1 MCTYTC
7 AYPCLVLSSAVGLSS
22 LPSWSLPSSCLLL
35 HCITRAHTYIHTRT
49 RTYIHTR
56 TRTHSHT
63 RTRTHANAH
72 TRTHAHTRTRTISRA
87 HKHRWGV
94 SRMLMLRDA
103 AHVDNVMY
111 TCTCTALF
119 SKLLY
124 CIVLTTV
131 LYCTPNSLPFPPSRQ
146 TERVGG
152 REREEEGGRE
162 GERDGESERGE
173 EGGKAKKHM
182 GARMSVTT
190 CFLLLLL
197 LPIASCK
204 NVCNHMPN
212 AAPGLIPVSALSL
225 SPILSPLPL
234 SPSPPP
240 CTGSGV

>member
-49 RTYIHTR
+49 RTYTHTR

-131 LYCTPNSLPFPPSRQ
+131 LYCIVLPTPSPSLPPDKQRELGG
-146 TERVGG
+146 ERERKREGG
-152 REREEEGGRE
+152 REREMEKVKEVKRE
-162 GERDGESERGE
+162 GRRRNTWVQG
-173 EGGKAKKHM
+173 
-182 GARMSVTT
+182 
-190 CFLLLLL
+190 CL
-197 LPIASCK
+197 
-204 NVCNHMPN
+204 
-212 AAPGLIPVSALSL
+212 
-225 SPILSPLPL
+225 
-234 SPSPPP
+234 
-240 CTGSGV
+240 